1 MATKK
6 RKLPALDISGDTL
19 DKIVLLLVSLQSA
32 SAVRAA
38 CIDKLG
44 LTAAQ
49 ADAAIEHARA
59 KIIDAAEVDRDKARG
74 QAIVGL
80 RTCTNAQLKVQDVK
94 AALAAQKELNRLL
107 GLRAPATAKPRGAAG
122 IRPGCADAREK
133 MSTREH
139 IDRFAENAQARR
151 PLALQ
156 LCNPASLPE
165 LRQPQNQVL

>member
-6 RKLPALDISGDTL
+6 RKLPSLDISGDSL

-74 QAIVGL
+74 QAIVRL
-80 RTCTNAQLKVQDVK
+80 TDLYERALKVQDVK
-94 AALAAQKELNRLL
+94 AALAAQKELNKIQGIVNPRRRAAESDGDEPAPS
-107 GLRAPATAKPRGAAG
+107 GLAG
-122 IRPGCADAREK
+122 IMAGRLNGR
-133 MSTREH
+133 
-139 IDRFAENAQARR
+139 QA
-151 PLALQ
+151 
-156 LCNPASLPE
+156 
-165 LRQPQNQVL
+165 

>member
-44 LTAAQ
+44 LPPTQ

-74 QAIVGL
+74 QAIVRL
-80 RTCTNAQLKVQDVK
+80 TDLYERALKVQDVK
-94 AALAAQKELNRLL
+94 AALAAQKELNKLQ
-107 GLRAPATAKPRGAAG
+107 GLTAPQRKPDAETEPSGLAAIMVG
-122 IRPGCADAREK
+122 RMNGK
-133 MSTREH
+133 
-139 IDRFAENAQARR
+139 QA
-151 PLALQ
+151 
-156 LCNPASLPE
+156 
-165 LRQPQNQVL
+165 